1 MAKKKSNKLLY
12 ILLAVFVVVLIVAIV
27 GKKQGWFGGGNA
39 VEVELAEVGYHDIV
53 EQVSASG
60 TVQPEVEVTIS
71 PEVPGEIIELHVEEG
86 DSVKPGKLLLKIR
99 PDNFQSALS
108 RMRATFNQQK
118 ANVSGA
124 RSRLA
129 QAEAQFERAQ
139 ADFKRNE
146 GLYKENVISEAEYQQ
161 ALANYRVAEQE
172 LEAARQSVEAS
183 RYQLQSAAA
192 SVQEAEENLE
202 LTSIYAPVAG
212 IISKLSVER
221 GERVVGTSQMAGTE
235 LLRIAD
241 LSKMEVRVDVN
252 ENDIIRV
259 HQGDT
264 AIIDVD
270 AYGYMDRKFKG
281 VVTAIANTANQKA
294 SPDAVTEFE
303 VKVRVLNDSYQDLIG
318 KEGIQYPFRPGMTAS
333 VDIITKKKSDAL
345 AVPLASVTTRSE
357 KNKKASAAQNGNE
370 SEENQEQANKP
381 KEEVKEVVFVNEG
394 GVAVMKQVKT
404 GISDFDYIEILEG
417 LEPGEQVIAGP
428 YIAISRRL
436 EEGDKLKIEEQ
447 AVAEEEEDE
456 AAVRV
461 EVD

>member
-12 ILLAVFVVVLIVAIV
+12 ILLAVFAVVLVIAIV

-39 VEVELAEVGYHDIV
+39 VEVEIAEVGYNDIV

-86 DSVKPGKLLLKIR
+86 DSVKPGELLLRIR

-108 RMRATFNQQK
+108 RMRATYSQQQ
-118 ANVSGA
+118 ANLSGA

-129 QAEAQFERAQ
+129 QAEAQFEQAK
-139 ADFKRNE
+139 ADFERNKDLFE
-146 GLYKENVISEAEYQQ
+146 EKVISEADYQQ
-161 ALANYRVAEQE
+161 ALASYRVAEQE
-172 LEAARQSVEAS
+172 IEAARQSVEAS

-192 SVQEAEENLE
+192 SVKEAEENLE
-202 LTSIYAPVAG
+202 LTSIYAPVEG

-270 AYGYMDRKFKG
+270 AYGYMDRKFQG

-303 VKVRVLNDSYQDLIG
+303 VKVRVLNESYEDLIG
-318 KEGIQYPFRPGMTAS
+318 EEGIQYPFRPGMTAS

-345 AVPLASVTTRSE
+345 SVPLASVTTRSE
-357 KNKKASAAQNGNE
+357 KNKKASAGNNGNDDDE
-370 SEENQEQANKP
+370 AEQDKGRQS
-381 KEEVKEVVFVNEG
+381 KEEVNEIVFVNEG
-394 GVAVMKQVKT
+394 GVAVMKEVKT
-404 GISDFDYIEILEG
+404 GISDFDHIEIIEG
-417 LEPGEQVIAGP
+417 LEAGDQVIAGP

-436 EEGDKLKIEEQ
+436 EDGDKLEVEEQ
-447 AVAEEEEDE
+447 EGSEQEDE
-456 AAVRV
+456 DT
-461 EVD
+461 EQED